1 MADVPRR
8 VELGFEG
15 GQVIAVRIPQ
25 SELDALRKALGG
37 DGWHLL
43 KTEEDEVDVNL
54 ADLVFLRTAGDG
66 QKVGF

>member
-1 MADVPRR
+1 MAEAPRR

-15 GQVIAVRIPQ
+15 GQVIALRIPQ
-25 SELDALRKALGG
+25 SELDSLREALSGA
-37 DGWHLL
+37 GWHLL

-54 ADLVFLRTAGDG
+54 DQLVFLRTAGDG

>member
-1 MADVPRR
+1 MAEAPRR

-15 GQVIAVRIPQ
+15 GQVIAVRISQ

>member
-1 MADVPRR
+1 MAEVARR

-15 GQVIAVRIPQ
+15 GQVIAVRIVQ
-25 SELDALRKALGG
+25 AELDALRKALGG

-43 KTEEDEVDVNL
+43 KTEDEDVDVNL
-54 ADLVFLRTAGDG
+54 GDLIFLRTAGDG

>member
-1 MADVPRR
+1 M
-8 VELGFEG
+8 
-15 GQVIAVRIPQ
+15 IAVRIPQ

>member
-1 MADVPRR
+1 MAEAPRR

-15 GQVIAVRIPQ
+15 GQVIALRIPQ
-25 SELDALRKALGG
+25 SELDGLREALSG

-54 ADLVFLRTAGDG
+54 DQLVFLRTAGDG

>member
-1 MADVPRR
+1 MAEAPRR

-15 GQVIAVRIPQ
+15 GQVIALRIVQ
-25 SELDALRKALGG
+25 EELDRLRGALGK

-43 KTEEDEVDVNL
+43 KTEDDEVDVNL
-54 ADLVFLRTAGDG
+54 DELVFLRTAGDG